1 MAKGGLKKK
10 AQTETAG
17 HRPWPRRLMLWSLKW
32 GFIAAIWGVVIG
44 GGIAVW
50 YGADLPDIDTALAA
64 TRPPRVTV
72 VAVDGVVIAES
83 GDLYGLPVQARDLP
97 PALIQ
102 AVLATEDRRFYN
114 HFGLDPI
121 GLARA
126 LVANVRAGGVVQ
138 GGSTLTQQLAKNLFL
153 TPARTIKRKVQ
164 EVLLAVW
171 LERHFSKDQ
180 ILTVYLNRVYLGAGT
195 YGVEAAA
202 RRYFGRSARHLDVYQ
217 SAMLAGL
224 LKAPSHYNPAAS
236 PERAARR
243 TAQVLA
249 NMVAAGYLT
258 EADVR
263 VARGGRKIVVTAHR
277 RATRHFVDWVLEQV
291 PAFVSPG
298 DRDLVVVTT
307 LDSRLQRAA
316 EAAVLGALDG
326 PGKALEASQGALVA
340 LAHDGAVRAMV
351 GGRDYRASQFNRA
364 TQARRQPGSA
374 FKPIVYVA
382 GLEAGLRPH
391 SRLIDAPL
399 TIEGWS
405 PRNFKRRHR
414 GEVTL
419 TMAMADSINTVAVRV
434 AEQAGRAAVVRA
446 ARRLGIT
453 APLKT
458 TPSLALGVGGV
469 SLIELTAA
477 YGAFANGGIGVWA
490 YGIEEVRDA
499 AGGALYRR
507 SGSGP
512 GRVLDGR
519 VAADVGS
526 MLVAVIATGTGRA
539 AAFGR
544 PAAGKTGT
552 SQDFR
557 DAWFVGYSAD
567 LVAGVWVGNDDERP
581 MRNVTGGGLP
591 ARLWR
596 RFMTVA
602 HAGLTPR
609 PLNAVPAGA
618 SAPRSAPTTSKD
630 RDPAPI
636 GAARK
641 AAKKDWWERFKD
653 RFGAGG

>member
-1 MAKGGLKKK
+1 MAR
-10 AQTETAG
+10 
-17 HRPWPRRLMLWSLKW
+17 RPPGEAPKSNPSNRRWPKRLLLWSLKW
-32 GFIAAIWGVVIG
+32 GFICAIWGIVIG
-44 GGIAVW
+44 GGIAAW
-50 YGADLPDIDTALAA
+50 YAVDLPDIDTALAA
-64 TRPPRVTV
+64 TRPPTVTV
-72 VAVDGVVIAES
+72 VAADGVIIAES
-83 GDLYGLPVQARDLP
+83 GDLYGLPVQARNLP

-102 AVLATEDRRFYN
+102 AVLATEDRRFYS

-202 RRYFGRSARHLDVYQ
+202 RRYFGRRARDLDIYQ

-224 LKAPSHYNPAAS
+224 LKAPSRYNPAAS

-249 NMVAAGYLT
+249 NMVAAGYLS
-258 EADVR
+258 EADIR
-263 VARGGRKIVVTAHR
+263 AARRGRKIVITAHR

-316 EAAVLGALDG
+316 EAAVLKALDG
-326 PGKALEASQGALVA
+326 PGKAVKASQGALVA
-340 LAHDGAVRAMV
+340 MAHDGAVRAMV

-374 FKPIVYVA
+374 FKPFVYVA
-382 GLEAGLRPH
+382 GLETGLRPH
-391 SRLIDAPL
+391 SRLVDAPI

-419 TMAMADSINTVAVRV
+419 TTAMADSINTIAVQV
-434 AEQAGRAAVVRA
+434 AERAGRTAVVRA

-453 APLKT
+453 APLKA
-458 TPSLALGVGGV
+458 TPSLALGVGEV

-499 AGGALYRR
+499 TGRALYRR

-519 VAADVGS
+519 VAADMGA
-526 MLVAVIATGTGRA
+526 MLGAVITGGTGRA

-552 SQDFR
+552 SQEFR

-567 LVAGVWVGNDDERP
+567 LVAGVWVGNDNGKP
-581 MRNVTGGGLP
+581 MQNVTGGGLP

-602 HAGLTPR
+602 HAGLAPR
-609 PLNAVPAGA
+609 PLIAAPAGA
-618 SAPRSAPTTSKD
+618 TARRPTPARD
-630 RDPAPI
+630 RKPAPI
-636 GAARK
+636 ETP
-641 AAKKDWWERFKD
+641 KKDWWEQFKD

>member
-1 MAKGGLKKK
+1 MTK
-10 AQTETAG
+10 
-17 HRPWPRRLMLWSLKW
+17 RPSGEAPKSDPSNRRWPKRLLLWSLKW
-32 GFIAAIWGVVIG
+32 GLICAIWGVVIG

-50 YGADLPDIDTALAA
+50 YAADLPDIDTALAA
-64 TRPPRVTV
+64 TRPPTVTV
-72 VAVDGVVIAES
+72 VAADGVIIAES

-97 PALIQ
+97 PALVQ
-102 AVLATEDRRFYN
+102 AVLATEDRRFYS

-126 LVANVRAGGVVQ
+126 FVANVRAGGVVQ

-202 RRYFGRSARHLDVYQ
+202 RRYFGRRARDLDLYQ

-224 LKAPSHYNPAAS
+224 LKAPSRYNPAAS

-243 TAQVLA
+243 TAQVLT

-258 EADVR
+258 EADVQA
-263 VARGGRKIVVTAHR
+263 ARRGHKIVVTAHR

-316 EAAVLGALDG
+316 EAAVLNALDG
-326 PGKALEASQGALVA
+326 PGKAVKASQGALVA

-374 FKPIVYVA
+374 FKPFVYVA

-391 SRLIDAPL
+391 SRLVDAPL

-419 TMAMADSINTVAVRV
+419 TTAMADSINTIAVQV
-434 AEQAGRAAVVRA
+434 AERAGRSTVVRA

-453 APLKT
+453 APLKA
-458 TPSLALGVGGV
+458 TPSLALGVGEV

-499 AGGALYRR
+499 GGRALYRR

-519 VAADVGS
+519 VAADIGS
-526 MLVAVIATGTGRA
+526 MLGAVITGGTGRA

-552 SQDFR
+552 SQESR

-567 LVAGVWVGNDDERP
+567 LVAGVWVGNDNGQP
-581 MRNVTGGGLP
+581 MQNVTGGGLP

-602 HAGLTPR
+602 HAGLAPR
-609 PLNAVPAGA
+609 PLAGAPAGA
-618 SAPRSAPTTSKD
+618 MAPRPTPA
-630 RDPAPI
+630 RERQPAPI
-636 GAARK
+636 ETP
-641 AAKKDWWERFKD
+641 KKDWWEQFKD